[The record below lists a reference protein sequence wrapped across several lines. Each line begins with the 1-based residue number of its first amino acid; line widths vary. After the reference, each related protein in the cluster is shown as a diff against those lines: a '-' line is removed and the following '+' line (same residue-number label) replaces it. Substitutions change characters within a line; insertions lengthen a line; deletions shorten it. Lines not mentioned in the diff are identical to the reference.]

1 MKRFGMFLHLFNI
14 LLFQIAA
21 VCDFYTYIRY
31 IYQGLVK
38 SEGNLDYLKLI
49 SIHILAKFLSFPNF
63 AYISDDI
70 YLYQRLS
77 KL

>member
-38 SEGNLDYLKLI
+38 SEGNLDYL
-49 SIHILAKFLSFPNF
+49 
-63 AYISDDI
+63 
-70 YLYQRLS
+70 
-77 KL
+77 